1 MLQWMKNNRV
11 LPVALATAIGLGIGW
26 WAHSGVTAHASSASV
41 ATPAQFQLSG
51 DGSKLSLYY
60 PNERMVF
67 VYPVQSGSEHVYCSY
82 SFRINAEGGPIDR
95 ENCPI
100 GKLY

>member
-1 MLQWMKNNRV
+1 MLRGMKERL
-11 LPVALATAIGLGIGW
+11 LPLALAVLMGVGVGW
-26 WAHSGVTAHASSASV
+26 WAHSGSVHAAPVTA
-41 ATPAQFQLSG
+41 PAQYQLSG

-67 VYPVQSGSEHVYCSY
+67 VYPAQSGSDNVYCAY
-82 SFRINAEGGPIDR
+82 SFHIDTEGGPIHR